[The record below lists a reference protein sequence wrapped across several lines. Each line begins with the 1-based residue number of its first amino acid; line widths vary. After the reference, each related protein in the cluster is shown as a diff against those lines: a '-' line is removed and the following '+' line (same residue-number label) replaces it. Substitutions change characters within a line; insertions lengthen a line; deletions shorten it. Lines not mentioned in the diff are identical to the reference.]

1 MNPQISE
8 EIDSKN
14 SISHKKTPKSEQVW
28 KWITTATAAI
38 LLSACA
44 APQRNPDVIV
54 IQDSQYNSGPSS
66 VYQRERV
73 LNRALNDTH
82 KERELLDEQRR
93 LEEQRARNRQ
103 KEYSDQVRLQQKT
116 RQFEAEQGR
125 KITESNPQISWT
137 PPAPR
142 KPVSIYPDNHP
153 HWNNRY

>member
-1 MNPQISE
+1 MKTQISE
-8 EIDSKN
+8 KLN
-14 SISHKKTPKSEQVW
+14 SNNSVGYKKTPKSEQVW

-54 IQDSQYNSGPSS
+54 IQDPQYNSGTSS

-73 LNRALNDTH
+73 LTRALSDTRR
-82 KERELLDEQRR
+82 ERELIDEQRR
-93 LEEQRARNRQ
+93 LEEQRMRNRQ
-103 KEYSDQVRLQQKT
+103 KEYSDQVRLHQKT

-125 KITESNPQISWT
+125 KIIEPTTQVPNT

>member
-1 MNPQISE
+1 MKTQISE
-8 EIDSKN
+8 KLDSNN
-14 SISHKKTPKSEQVW
+14 SVGHKKNPKSERVW

-44 APQRNPDVIV
+44 APQRNPSVVV
-54 IQDSQYNSGPSS
+54 IQDTQYSSGHS
-66 VYQRERV
+66 VYERERV
-73 LNRALNDTH
+73 LNRALNDTRR
-82 KERELLDEQRR
+82 ERELLEEERR
-93 LEEQRARNRQ
+93 LREKTIRNREQEYRDKQRLSQ
-103 KEYSDQVRLQQKT
+103 KI

-125 KITESNPQISWT
+125 KIAEPTSQISQT